1 MNSLDGAHPW
11 WRGRPLAI
19 VTLLISVAAACTTF
33 AMWPRNDVPGDPD
46 AIVVLGGAGVERAQL
61 GIDLSERY
69 DVPLVLSS
77 SAVDYGGIL
86 GLRCD
91 VDAICFRP
99 YPRTTSGE
107 AASVAALAESM
118 GWNELTVATSRF
130 HTTRARV
137 LFRQCF
143 GDRVTVVGA
152 RALQQRGLIT
162 YARETAGTLAALT
175 VRRAC

>member
-1 MNSLDGAHPW
+1 MNRLERASPW
-11 WRGRPLAI
+11 WRGRPLAV
-19 VTLLISVAAACTTF
+19 VTLLLGLVAAGTTL

-61 GIDLSERY
+61 GIELSERY

-77 SAVDYGGIL
+77 SAVDYGGVL

-118 GWNELTVATSRF
+118 GWNDVTVATTRF

-152 RALQQRGLIT
+152 HAYARRGLIT
-162 YARETAGTLAALT
+162 YARETVGTLAAVT